1 MSATTDFDIGPLTW
15 VKPEIDLALKEAQ
28 EKLDSFKVGSA
39 DTTLLKH
46 CYTYLHQASGAL
58 QMVGLDGAGRFADAM
73 EKLLGALEKQ
83 QIDANVEHIELLK
96 DSITSLS
103 KYLNGL
109 AAGEA
114 DIPLKLFPDYK
125 KLLEARG
132 VEKIVESE
140 LFFPDLT
147 ARVPARVQAVNFNEA
162 DLPKLA
168 KQQRFK
174 FQQGLLKWLRQENPE
189 QGLELMRQALSAI
202 ERTQTFA
209 VHRSFWWSAVALTES
224 LAHRGVTTSLY
235 VKQLCARIDQ
245 QIRRLA
251 EGSPKVA
258 ERLLRDVLYFI
269 AKSEP
274 VSDHVRQV
282 KHTFD
287 LHKYLPPSTLETSE
301 AAIEAQR
308 LQPLL
313 RGLQETVSQV
323 KEVWL
328 KFTTGNKDSSK
339 IFHEQLSK
347 LKDEAGVLE
356 NQALTG
362 LLEKIHGA
370 SAYMQDH
377 EQAFNELVAM
387 EMATALLLV
396 ENTLENYARITDEFV
411 TQAKVQGR
419 RVEAS
424 VKGENIEFDD
434 VPLLDEISRKA
445 QEKLLMAQV
454 AQEIQSNLRQI
465 EQTLDAFFRDPS
477 KRTELPSLSG
487 YIKQILGALRIL
499 ELERAADLLK
509 HAEEMVQ
516 RFSSADYEVRQS
528 ELELLAEV
536 LSSLGFYIEGVKNG
550 REEAFTIIEPMLK
563 RFPGYR
569 ARTAEL
575 NKEVPEEAIPT
586 GTVEAELGD
595 QKRLLSSQF
604 TEWQQT
610 TDTDAREQMRHTL
623 TSLQQDADL
632 MADTT
637 LKEKA
642 TEAIQL
648 LEQSGENQTEA
659 LMGAIQALTAPAVPS
674 ATPSDEVTKLLDASQ
689 EAVDADLLETYI
701 QEAQEVLATIDTNL
715 AIGREQPHNKEA
727 LVTIRR
733 GFHTLKGSGRMVGL
747 TTLGE
752 VAWGVEQILNKW
764 LEEEKSITTDL
775 AEFINQA
782 QHEFSAWVLSLKE
795 TGSASVDADDLLSQA
810 DSLKTE
816 GTKLKKPELE
826 AEELEQA
833 QLSALESDDPSLPVD
848 AWSDDEP
855 AELDFSVADSFPEDA
870 AEPGTLFLEISPE
883 PATSPELSPNEHENF
898 AEQKGWQDEVLPE
911 ILPEYNLPDPSLDQ
925 PHVFAV
931 DSNLTP
937 DANLADDEIIAGGV
951 ILNQDLYNVFMAEA
965 DEHLRTLQTEF
976 MQLKENPQASI
987 NHEFMRA
994 AHTLCG
1000 TSRTVGFEEPGDLSY
1015 ALEQWLRQLLETP
1028 KLVSEKE
1035 LTVME
1040 DSIAALNKMV
1050 HAIRHQKIPRPAKQL
1065 IRSLKG
1071 MLKNASSA
1079 GSTKDTDDAA
1089 MSEMVGEPA
1098 EQNSP
1103 AMGLV
1108 TTQFSAAQSAAEL
1121 STPRPDWS
1129 HLSLNLDEDSSVDFT
1144 AQAGAEQQ
1152 ALPAWP
1158 DPESPVASFQDDA
1171 LWGTAEPP
1179 LEDAANVVNSPDQL
1193 GNGGLDLH
1201 PADFSFTPFQHEVPA
1216 ADTDPDIDMAQP
1228 ESAENSVDL
1237 APPVT
1242 AVEQPPQERRV
1253 LRDDIDQQLLSI
1265 FLEEAEELFPLMG
1278 GSLRDWRANP
1288 DAPPPEPL
1296 QRALHTLKGSA
1307 RMAGAMRLGELTHTL
1322 EEQILEAD
1330 DTPGPK
1336 AENFFDDLE
1345 LRYDRLSDA
1354 LERLKKGLPEDEEQ
1368 ASVTPVAVA
1377 TTQKPLAAE
1386 PPPQLES
1393 ATAKAVLRVAAQ
1405 TVDRLVNEAGEVS
1418 IARSRVEG
1426 EMQGFKQSLFE
1437 LTENVMRL
1445 RKQLREVEIQAESQM
1460 QSSLS
1465 HAHELHAAFDPLEF
1479 DRFTRFQELTRIMAE
1494 SVNDVSTVQQNLL
1507 NNLDETEAALLA
1519 QARMTK
1525 ELQQSLMRIRMVHLS
1540 SISER
1545 LHRIV
1550 RQTAKELG
1558 KSAQLEIRGGQ
1569 VELDRSVLEKITAP
1583 FEHLLRN
1590 AIAHGLEDPATRE
1603 ANGKTPTGLIT
1614 LLARQEGNEI
1624 VLMFSDDG
1632 AGIDLQRIRAKAVER
1647 GLLQENAEPTDTQL
1661 TELIFNAGF
1670 STATEV
1676 TQVSGRGIG
1685 MDVVRNEIAA
1695 LGGRIEVSSTAGAGT
1710 VFTIYLPLTLAV
1722 TQAVMVRAG
1731 NELYALPSAMIEQV
1745 QEFKAHAL
1753 SEIHDNKEISW
1764 QNNRYPY
1771 HYLPR
1776 LLGDDEHMP
1785 VAQNYTMIM
1794 LLKSGAQRAAVQ
1806 VDELIG
1812 NQEIV
1817 VKNIGPQLARVAG
1830 VAGATVLGNGK
1841 VVLIINP
1848 VQLAHREV
1856 SSVALG
1862 KTLPAKAEPA
1872 TVAPLIMVVDDSLTV
1887 RKITG
1892 RLLAKE
1898 GYQVLTAKDGVDAL
1912 QLLADHHPD
1921 VMLVDIEMPR
1931 MDGFELTK
1939 NIRANSATAHIPIIM
1954 ITSRTAEKHRNYA
1967 KELGVDAY
1975 LGKPYQEEE
1984 LLGHIARFVHK
1995 GATLH

>member
-28 EKLDSFKVGSA
+28 EKLASFKVGST

-83 QIDANVEHIELLK
+83 QIDANAEHIELLK
-96 DSITSLS
+96 ESIASLG

-114 DIPLKLFPDYK
+114 DIPLRLFPDYK
-125 KLLEARG
+125 RLLEARG

-147 ARVPARVQAVNFNEA
+147 ARVPPRTQAVAFNEA

-287 LHKYLPPSTLETSE
+287 LQKYLPPSTVETSE
-301 AAIEAQR
+301 AAMEAER

-313 RGLQETVSQV
+313 RELKETVSFA

-339 IFHEQLSK
+339 VFHEQLSK
-347 LKDEAGVLE
+347 LKDQARALE

-370 SAYMQDH
+370 SAYMQSH
-377 EQAFNELVAM
+377 AQAFNELVAM

-396 ENTLENYARITDEFV
+396 ENTFENYARITDEFV

-516 RFSSADYEVRQS
+516 RFSGADYEVRQA

-575 NKEVPEEAIPT
+575 NKEAPEEASPT

-604 TEWQQT
+604 NEWQQT
-610 TDTDAREQMRHTL
+610 TDTDAREQMRQTL

-632 MADTT
+632 MADTS

-648 LEQSGENQTEA
+648 LEQSGETQTEA

-701 QEAQEVLATIDTNL
+701 EEAQEVLATISENL
-715 AIGREQPHNKEA
+715 AICRQQPHNKEA

-752 VAWGVEQILNKW
+752 VAWGVEQVLNKW
-764 LEEEKSITTDL
+764 LEEEKSITPDL
-775 AEFINQA
+775 IEFISQA
-782 QHEFSAWVLSLKE
+782 QQEFSGWVVSLKE
-795 TGSASVDADDLLSQA
+795 TGSASVNAEDLLSQA

-833 QLSALESDDPSLPVD
+833 QLSALESENPSLPVD
-848 AWSDDEP
+848 AWQDDEP
-855 AELDFSVADSFPEDA
+855 AELDFSLVDSSTAEDA
-870 AEPGTLFLEISPE
+870 AVPDTLFLEISTE
-883 PATSPELSPNEHENF
+883 PATPPNSYAGEPETLTE
-898 AEQKGWQDEVLPE
+898 DEVLPDTVYE
-911 ILPEYNLPDPSLDQ
+911 HHFRAPSIDEPSASAGDANLS
-925 PHVFAV
+925 
-931 DSNLTP
+931 P

-965 DEHLRTLQTEF
+965 DEHLLTLQTELTR
-976 MQLKENPQASI
+976 LKDNPQASI
-987 NHEFMRA
+987 NHDFMRA

-1028 KLVSEKE
+1028 KHVTDKE
-1035 LTVME
+1035 LTVMQ

-1071 MLKNASSA
+1071 MLKNASTTGSPKESDEAPMNEMAGESA
-1079 GSTKDTDDAA
+1079 ERNMPPEERIK
-1089 MSEMVGEPA
+1089 
-1098 EQNSP
+1098 
-1103 AMGLV
+1103 
-1108 TTQFSAAQSAAEL
+1108 TQFSSVERANEVVS
-1121 STPRPDWS
+1121 SRPDWA
-1129 HLSLNLDEDSSVDFT
+1129 HLSLNLDEDSSGDF
-1144 AQAGAEQQ
+1144 AASVGAEQQ
-1152 ALPAWP
+1152 SLSTWP
-1158 DPESPVASFQDDA
+1158 DPESPVASFQDQA
-1171 LWGTAEPP
+1171 LWGTAEAPR
-1179 LEDAANVVNSPDQL
+1179 EDFANEVSPSDTVVNGEPDA
-1193 GNGGLDLH
+1193 NTT
-1201 PADFSFTPFQHEVPA
+1201 DFSFLPFKNEAPA
-1216 ADTDPDIDMAQP
+1216 DSLSSDVALVQP
-1228 ESAENSVDL
+1228 EAEDNPVDI
-1237 APPVT
+1237 APPMT
-1242 AVEQPPQERRV
+1242 AVEPAQERRV
-1253 LRDDIDQQLLSI
+1253 LRDDIDEQLLSI

-1330 DTPGPK
+1330 EAPGPK
-1336 AENFFDDLE
+1336 PAHFFNDLE

-1354 LERLKKGLPEDEEQ
+1354 LERLKKGLPDEEEQ
-1368 ASVTPVAVA
+1368 ASVTPIAVA
-1377 TTQKPLAAE
+1377 TTQKPLAVE
-1386 PPPQLES
+1386 PAASPENP
-1393 ATAKAVLRVAAQ
+1393 TAKAVLRVAAQ

-1540 SISER
+1540 SIAER

-1603 ANGKTPTGLIT
+1603 ANGKSPSGLIT

-1632 AGIDLQRIRAKAVER
+1632 AGIDLQRIRTKALER
-1647 GLLQENAEPTDTQL
+1647 GLLAENAEPTDTQL
-1661 TELIFNAGF
+1661 IELIFNAGF
-1670 STATEV
+1670 STAAEV

-1722 TQAVMVRAG
+1722 TQAVMVKAG

-1862 KTLPAKAEPA
+1862 KALPAKAEPA

-1912 QLLADHHPD
+1912 QLLADHQPD

-1939 NIRANSATAHIPIIM
+1939 NIRANNATAHIPIIM

>member
-15 VKPEIDLALKEAQ
+15 VKPEIDLALKEAL
-28 EKLDSFKVGSA
+28 EKLASFKVGG
-39 DTTLLKH
+39 DTTPIKH

-73 EKLLGALEKQ
+73 EKLLAALEKQ

-96 DSITSLS
+96 ESIDSLS

-114 DIPLKLFPDYK
+114 DIPLRLFPEYK
-125 KLLEARG
+125 RLLEARG

-147 ARVPARVQAVNFNEA
+147 ARVPPRTQTVNFNEA

-174 FQQGLLKWLRQENPE
+174 FQQGLLKWLRQEDPE

-224 LAHRGVTTSLY
+224 LANRGVTTSLY

-287 LHKYLPPSTLETSE
+287 LQKYLPPSTVETSA

-308 LQPLL
+308 LQPML
-313 RGLQETVSQV
+313 RDLKETLGVA
-323 KEVWL
+323 KEAWL

-339 IFHEQLSK
+339 VFHEQLSK
-347 LKDEAGVLE
+347 LKEEARALE
-356 NQALTG
+356 NQALSG

-370 SAYMQDH
+370 SAYMHNHAQS
-377 EQAFNELVAM
+377 FNELVAM

-424 VKGENIEFDD
+424 VKGENIDFDD

-516 RFSSADYEVRQS
+516 RFSSADYEVRQP

-550 REEAFTIIEPMLK
+550 REEAFVIIEPMLK

-575 NKEVPEEAIPT
+575 NKDEPEESSPT
-586 GTVEAELGD
+586 GTVEADLGD

-604 TEWQQT
+604 SEWQQT
-610 TDTDAREQMRHTL
+610 TDTDAREQMRQTL
-623 TSLQQDADL
+623 TGLQQDADL
-632 MADTT
+632 MADTS

-701 QEAQEVLATIDTNL
+701 EEAQEVLTTISENL
-715 AIGREQPHNKEA
+715 AVCRQQPHNKEA

-752 VAWGVEQILNKW
+752 VAWGVEQVLNKW
-764 LEEEKSITTDL
+764 LEEEKSITPDL
-775 AEFINQA
+775 VEFIDQA
-782 QHEFSAWVLSLKE
+782 QHEFSGWAVSLKE
-795 TGSASVDADDLLSQA
+795 TGSASVNAEDLLSQA

-855 AELDFSVADSFPEDA
+855 EELDFSLVDTSPAEDA
-870 AEPGTLFLEISPE
+870 SVPDTLFLEISSESTTP
-883 PATSPELSPNEHENF
+883 PDFFPGELENLTREF
-898 AEQKGWQDEVLPE
+898 MSEQKESQDEALPE
-911 ILPEYNLPDPSLDQ
+911 IVSDYGFPASSLDG
-925 PHVFAV
+925 PTAPA
-931 DSNLTP
+931 DLNLTP

-951 ILNQDLYNVFMAEA
+951 ILNQDLYNVFMEEA
-965 DEHLRTLQTEF
+965 DEHLQTLQTELGR
-976 MQLKENPQASI
+976 LKDNPQESI
-987 NHEFMRA
+987 SHDFMRA

-1028 KLVSEKE
+1028 RHVTDKE

-1071 MLKNASSA
+1071 MLKNAGQIKETVEVPMPEITGESA
-1079 GSTKDTDDAA
+1079 
-1089 MSEMVGEPA
+1089 ER
-1098 EQNSP
+1098 NSP
-1103 AMGLV
+1103 AVGLGK
-1108 TTQFSAAQSAAEL
+1108 TQFSPAE
-1121 STPRPDWS
+1121 SVTEMTSPRPDWS
-1129 HLSLNLDEDSSVDFT
+1129 HLSLDLSEDPSFDFAANAGSEQPSLSS
-1144 AQAGAEQQ
+1144 
-1152 ALPAWP
+1152 WP
-1158 DPESPVASFQDDA
+1158 DPESPIASFQDET
-1171 LWGTAEPP
+1171 LWGTAESPSDDSANEANP
-1179 LEDAANVVNSPDQL
+1179 TETLENGELNLNATDVSFAAVNY
-1193 GNGGLDLH
+1193 
-1201 PADFSFTPFQHEVPA
+1201 EVPA
-1216 ADTDPDIDMAQP
+1216 DNINPEAAPAQP
-1228 ESAENSVDL
+1228 EFEKSPIEIASSL
-1237 APPVT
+1237 AGS
-1242 AVEQPPQERRV
+1242 QPAQERRV
-1253 LRDDIDQQLLSI
+1253 LRDDIDEQLLSI

-1278 GSLRDWRANP
+1278 SSLRDWRANP

-1330 DTPGPK
+1330 QSAGPK
-1336 AENFFDDLE
+1336 PANFFNDLE

-1354 LERLKKGLPEDEEQ
+1354 LERLKKGLPDEEEH
-1368 ASVTPVAVA
+1368 ASVTPGAVA
-1377 TTQKPLAAE
+1377 TTQKPLAVE
-1386 PPPQLES
+1386 PSAQPES

-1540 SISER
+1540 SIAER

-1603 ANGKTPTGLIT
+1603 ANGKSPTGQIT

-1632 AGIDLQRIRAKAVER
+1632 AGIDLQRIRAKALER
-1647 GLLQENAEPTDTQL
+1647 GLLAEDAEPTDTQL

-1731 NELYALPSAMIEQV
+1731 NGLYALPSAMIEQV

-1856 SSVALG
+1856 SSVTLG
-1862 KTLPAKAEPA
+1862 KAMPAKAEPA

-1912 QLLADHHPD
+1912 QLLADHQPD

-1939 NIRANSATAHIPIIM
+1939 NIRANKATSHIPIIM